1 MAKKTVK
8 LNYKYS
14 DAPHTYYKTP
24 HLWGQELR
32 FRGEFT
38 CPTKKELLKKR
49 AAIVR
54 DVAKVFAKHGIDTEC
69 FNIQNDWI

>member
-1 MAKKTVK
+1 MTKNVTK

-14 DAPHTYYKTP
+14 DRPHTYLNVP
-24 HLWGQELR
+24 HLWGQELH

-38 CPTKKELLKKR
+38 YPTKKELLTKR

-54 DVAKVFAKHGIDTEC
+54 DVAKVFAKHGIDTEV

>member
-1 MAKKTVK
+1 MAKNVTK
-8 LNYKYS
+8 LNYKYI
-14 DAPHTYYKTP
+14 DQPHTYYKTP

-38 CPTKKELLKKR
+38 YPTKKELLNKR

-54 DVAKVFAKHGIDTEC
+54 DIAGVFAKYGIDTED